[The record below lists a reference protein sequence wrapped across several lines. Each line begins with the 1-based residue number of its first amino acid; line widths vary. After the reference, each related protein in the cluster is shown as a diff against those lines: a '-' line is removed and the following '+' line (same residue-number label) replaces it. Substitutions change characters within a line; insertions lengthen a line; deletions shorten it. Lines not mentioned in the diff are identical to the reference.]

1 MVGFQKA
8 RKLLPI
14 IKYFRSPLALNDL
27 NINRPLLEQINLKP
41 VKSIA
46 FSFSPFFSHTYS
58 IRQVCAL
65 LYRPR
70 WRSSNDNCTL
80 KVNVLS
86 DKSEPQIQVTFSNGS
101 VLVIKTANLTDREVL
116 EFIMIE
122 CSRNLQT

>member
-1 MVGFQKA
+1 MVGIQKA

-27 NINRPLLEQINLKP
+27 TINRSLLEQINLKP
-41 VKSIA
+41 VKSIE

-86 DKSEPQIQVTFSNGS
+86 DKSQPQIQVTFSNGS